1 MQEREV
7 WAEILGFG
15 VWEANS
21 GPLYSFVKISKE
33 INTLHCIQKSWK
45 NQIHVIYLHHT
56 SIK

>member
-1 MQEREV
+1 MQEREA

-21 GPLYSFVKISKE
+21 GPLYSFVKISKRLVLCTAFKRAE
-33 INTLHCIQKSWK
+33 K
-45 NQIHVIYLHHT
+45 NQIHMIYLHHT